1 MTSYH
6 QSATVFD
13 IQGLNIYLIGM
24 MGCGKSTIGP
34 LLAAKLGYSFLDTD
48 ITLAK
53 YCAKIFETFKALD
66 YSCEDP
72 ELSASE
78 LAAKLITKIFPS
90 IGEPGSRKIFET
102 CKTLDYS
109 FEDPEL
115 SASEVAAKIIAKL
128 FQTIGEPEFRKIETQ
143 ALTDVS
149 AYTRLV
155 VATGGGIA
163 ISGENWNHLHQG
175 LVIWL
180 NPSVDLLVER
190 LHGDTSRPILA
201 TSEDL
206 QTKLERILAARRYR
220 YAEAD
225 IHLPFA
231 TQLAPEEIVDRILTA
246 IPTVLKT
253 SSVTQD

>member
-1 MTSYH
+1 M
-6 QSATVFD
+6 FD
-13 IQGLNIYLIGM
+13 LQGLNIYLIGM

-34 LLAAKLGYSFLDTD
+34 LLATKLSYSFLDTD
-48 ITLAK
+48 TTIAK
-53 YCAKIFETFKALD
+53 YCTKIFETFKTLD
-66 YSCEDP
+66 YSFEDP

-78 LAAKLITKIFPS
+78 LAAKLITKIFPTIS
-90 IGEPGSRKIFET
+90 EPGFRKIFEIF
-102 CKTLDYS
+102 KTLDYS

-115 SASEVAAKIIAKL
+115 SASELAAKIITKL

-143 ALTDVS
+143 VLTDVS

-163 ISGENWNHLHQG
+163 IERENWNHLHQG

-180 NPSVDLLVER
+180 DPAVDLLVER
-190 LHGDTSRPILA
+190 LQGDTSRPILA

-206 QTKLERILAARRYR
+206 QTKLERILAARRHR

-253 SSVTQD
+253 SSVTPE

>member
-1 MTSYH
+1 M
-6 QSATVFD
+6 FD
-13 IQGLNIYLIGM
+13 LQGLNIYLIGM

-115 SASEVAAKIIAKL
+115 SASEVAAKIITKL

-163 ISGENWNHLHQG
+163 IAGENWNHLHQG

-180 NPSVDLLVER
+180 NPSIEIVAER
-190 LHGDTSRPILA
+190 LQGDTTHPLLA
-201 TSEDL
+201 TSEDIQATL
-206 QTKLERILAARRYR
+206 NQIFAERHHR

-225 IHLPFA
+225 LHLPIA
-231 TQLAPEEIVDRILTA
+231 TKLAPEEIVDRILAA
-246 IPTVLKT
+246 IPTVLIT
-253 SSVTQD
+253 PNITPD